1 VRRIPILRQIVP
13 SIQFTVL
20 QIGIQVSTEL
30 LLRLATAGLVLLATW
45 IASRILGGFVS
56 KTLGKISPSV
66 AHQGK
71 QIIAWLTW
79 LTGILIALS
88 QLGAELT
95 VLLVIVSLGGVILAV
110 AIRDVLS
117 NVASNRVITSY
128 RPFRIGD
135 WIEVGKH
142 FGRVV
147 DITWMDT
154 VLMTPDNEMVHIP
167 NSKITQTIVT
177 NKTTPGG
184 TRISVPV
191 TVDKTLDI
199 ANVEKIFLEVGAEL
213 VEELIPDSKPE
224 VRLISLDGNA
234 MRVALLLRINNPA
247 KGKLL
252 ASEVRKRIKT
262 KLDKAQAWEKSS
274 STPSHS

>member
-1 VRRIPILRQIVP
+1 MRQIVQMTQ
-13 SIQFTVL
+13 ITVF

-30 LLRLATAGLVLLATW
+30 LLRLATVGLILIVTW
-45 IASRILGGFVS
+45 IVSRILGGFVS

-71 QIIAWLTW
+71 QLVAWLTW
-79 LTGILIALS
+79 LTGILIGLS

-95 VLLVIVSLGGVILAV
+95 VLLVIVSLGGVILV
-110 AIRDVLS
+110 VGLRDILS

-135 WIEVGKH
+135 WIEVEKR

-154 VLMTPDNEMVHIP
+154 ILMTPDNEMVHIP

-177 NKTTPGG
+177 NKTTPGW

-191 TVDKTLDI
+191 RVDKALDI
-199 ANVEKIFLEVGAEL
+199 ADVERIFLEIASEL
-213 VEELIPDSKPE
+213 SEELIPDSKPE
-224 VRLISLDGNA
+224 VRLVSLDEDS
-234 MRVALLLRINNPA
+234 MKIALLLKINNPA
-247 KGKLL
+247 KSKFL
-252 ASEVRKRIKT
+252 ASEARKRIKM
-262 KLDKAQAWEKSS
+262 KLDEIRQKQLQ
-274 STPSHS
+274 